1 MQEIFVNIF
10 YKFDFERQKM
20 AEEKQGGKIIT
31 PLGWENNSQNLK
43 VDLTQRSNK
52 KADLSAKRGVLS
64 WVEFQQSDEF
74 KAIKRQKM
82 PNGKWQFVP
91 NNEQL
96 RKLVLYEEISL
107 GEIDTSEVTDMSFLF
122 RKKRDFSGIGSWD
135 TSKVTT
141 FERMFYRADNF
152 NEDISKWDTSK
163 AISFKEMF
171 YGASNFNQPLNS
183 WNTSRVTDMSGM
195 FDGANE
201 FNEDISGWDTSR
213 VTNMS
218 SMFRGAENFNQPLDK
233 WNTSSVTNMCCMFL
247 EAGNFNQP
255 LNSWDISKVTDMS
268 GMFKNTTNFNQNL
281 SAWGKK
287 LDKVK
292 NMSSMFSGAKSLICD
307 FFSWWE
313 TSEVCDLK
321 DRIKDSGVEKL
332 RDARKKIKN
341 EIGHITKEQRVE
353 LAQIL
358 GLDEKELKII
368 NEPALSNFDIY
379 KVVINEGDFLKSIL
393 PYEGEGE
400 KVVKNWLVKDVAYR
414 VYLLR
419 YDKESDEFTQDK
431 SEWDFAFCKVFES
444 WFMIKKNNRLRNNGN
459 EKLPSQ
465 LNEALLLFRIYQGRD
480 MNELEEQS
488 KRKFNKDKEYISQ
501 NRELTIYFEQ
511 IAMHILDGGVDFSNQ
526 KIVQD
531 IVYAVVLAKAYNIKM
546 ENLRDTAK
554 ESANDTKRLKECY
567 KEVCDFDLK
576 KYYSIPITQNGK
588 DSNANVVLMEVWH
601 YISNVCFVTQQH
613 DELKD
618 VIAQMSRVLTDD
630 KRDSQSWWF
639 SVAAVAI
646 AFVSFVVAAISA
658 MPVIEKWLG

>member
-1 MQEIFVNIF
+1 MQEIFVNMF
-10 YKFDFERQKM
+10 HKFDFERQKM

-52 KADLSAKRGVLS
+52 KAELGAKRGVLN
-64 WVEFQQSDEF
+64 WAEFQQSDEF

-96 RKLVLYEEISL
+96 RELVRYEEVSL
-107 GEIDTSEVTDMSFLF
+107 SEIDTSEVTDMKGLF
-122 RKKRDFSGIGSWD
+122 AYIDEKKLGQKTIKDWAKDNNVKLDFKREDFSGIGSWD

-141 FERMFYRADNF
+141 FERMFYAANNF

-171 YGASNFNQPLNS
+171 YEASNFNQPLNS
-183 WNTSRVTDMSGM
+183 WNTSKVMDMSGM
-195 FDGANE
+195 FGGMLGGA
-201 FNEDISGWDTSR
+201 R
-213 VTNMS
+213 
-218 SMFRGAENFNQPLDK
+218 NFNQPLDS
-233 WNTSSVTNMCCMFL
+233 WDTSSVTDMSFMFSG
-247 EAGNFNQP
+247 ATFFNQP
-255 LNSWDISKVTDMS
+255 LDSWDTSNVVDMRD
-268 GMFKNTTNFNQNL
+268 MFNNAINFNQNL
-281 SAWGKK
+281 MAWRDK
-287 LDKVK
+287 LNKVK
-292 NMSSMFSGAKSLICD
+292 DMSSMFEGAKSLICD

-313 TSEVCDLK
+313 TSEVCGFK
-321 DRIKDSGVEKL
+321 DRIKDSEVEKL
-332 RDARKKIKN
+332 RDAHKKIKDKI
-341 EIGHITKEQRVE
+341 EKKYEQKKE
-353 LAQIL
+353 LAKML
-358 GLDEKELKII
+358 GFDEKELEII
-368 NEPALSNFDIY
+368 PKPALSNFDIY
-379 KVVINEGDFLKSIL
+379 KVVVNEEDFLKSIL

-419 YDKESDEFTQDK
+419 YDKENDEFIQDK

-444 WFMIKKNNRLRNNGN
+444 WFMIKKGKDN
-459 EKLPSQ
+459 EKLPPQ

-480 MNELEEQS
+480 MRELEEQS
-488 KRKFNKDKEYISQ
+488 KRKFNKDKEYVSQ

-546 ENLRDTAK
+546 ENLRDAAK

-658 MPVIEKWLG
+658 VPVIEKWLG

>member
-1 MQEIFVNIF
+1 MQENFVNIF
-10 YKFDFERQKM
+10 HKFDFERQKM

-218 SMFRGAENFNQPLDK
+218 SMFRGAENFNQPLDR
-233 WNTSSVTNMCCMFL
+233 WDTSSVTNMCCMFL

-268 GMFKNTTNFNQNL
+268 
-281 SAWGKK
+281 
-287 LDKVK
+287 
-292 NMSSMFSGAKSLICD
+292 SMFRGAKSLICD

-379 KVVINEGDFLKSIL
+379 KVIINEEDFLKSIL

-419 YDKESDEFTQDK
+419 YDKENDEF
-431 SEWDFAFCKVFES
+431 
-444 WFMIKKNNRLRNNGN
+444 I
-459 EKLPSQ
+459 
-465 LNEALLLFRIYQGRD
+465 
-480 MNELEEQS
+480 
-488 KRKFNKDKEYISQ
+488 
-501 NRELTIYFEQ
+501 
-511 IAMHILDGGVDFSNQ
+511 
-526 KIVQD
+526 
-531 IVYAVVLAKAYNIKM
+531 
-546 ENLRDTAK
+546 
-554 ESANDTKRLKECY
+554 
-567 KEVCDFDLK
+567 
-576 KYYSIPITQNGK
+576 
-588 DSNANVVLMEVWH
+588 
-601 YISNVCFVTQQH
+601 
-613 DELKD
+613 
-618 VIAQMSRVLTDD
+618 
-630 KRDSQSWWF
+630 
-639 SVAAVAI
+639 
-646 AFVSFVVAAISA
+646 
-658 MPVIEKWLG
+658 

>member
-10 YKFDFERQKM
+10 HKFDFERQKM

-31 PLGWENNSQNLK
+31 PLGWENKSQNLK

-52 KADLSAKRGVLS
+52 KAELGATRGVSS
-64 WVEFQQSDEF
+64 WAEFQKSDEF

-96 RKLVLYEEISL
+96 RKLVFYEEISL
-107 GEIDTSEVTDMSFLF
+107 SEIDTSEVTDMSFLF

-183 WNTSRVTDMSGM
+183 WNTSRVT
-195 FDGANE
+195 
-201 FNEDISGWDTSR
+201 
-213 VTNMS
+213 NMS
-218 SMFRGAENFNQPLDK
+218 SMFRGAENFNQPLDR
-233 WNTSSVTNMCCMFL
+233 WDTSSVTNMCCMFL

-268 GMFKNTTNFNQNL
+268 
-281 SAWGKK
+281 
-287 LDKVK
+287 
-292 NMSSMFSGAKSLICD
+292 SMFRGAKSLICD